1 MGKNGKTPQNST
13 EISRFSNRTFS
24 SRCKLKNGCPSQQSS
39 HADVF
44 FAIKFRL
51 YTADPAAAAAQQ
63 QHSSTAAA
71 AQQQHSSSSSSSSGR
86 QQKKKNFFFIVF
98 FFLQKVNIK
107 KNPPSR
113 ALHGRP
119 ILYQNIPTR
128 PRVKTFMQNDKRFYP
143 RRGDIII

>member
-1 MGKNGKTPQNST
+1 MEKNGKTPQNST

-44 FAIKFRL
+44 FAIKFRF
-51 YTADPAAAAAQQ
+51 YTADSDSRAGSRLRQ

-128 PRVKTFMQNDKRFYP
+128 PRVKTFMQKDKRFYQY
-143 RRGDIII
+143 